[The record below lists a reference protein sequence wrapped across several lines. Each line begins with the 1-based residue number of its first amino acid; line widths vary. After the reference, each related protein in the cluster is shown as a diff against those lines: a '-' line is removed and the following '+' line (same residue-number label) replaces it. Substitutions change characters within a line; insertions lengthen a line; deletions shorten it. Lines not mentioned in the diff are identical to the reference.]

1 MRPRHPAL
9 GEKGET
15 TMTRWIAPTLTAVA
29 FTLAAPHAA
38 AQPDGAAQTAPLAPD
53 VLARCAAQVQQ
64 LREESA
70 RLAQKSA
77 EVDVRRNA
85 INERS
90 AALKA
95 ERDALKPEDL
105 QGGLTVRQHLQDHH
119 AQTLAFNAEVE
130 KLKGEIRQVNVL
142 KRDYDGTCA
151 NRSYRRADLDA
162 LPESARNAM
171 RVGLG
176 GVQVPFIE

>member
-1 MRPRHPAL
+1 MRNAPSGAM
-9 GEKGET
+9 GEGGL

-29 FTLAAPHAA
+29 FTLAAPLAA
-38 AQPDGAAQTAPLAPD
+38 AQSGAAQPAPLAPD
-53 VLARCAAQVQQ
+53 VLARCASQVQQ
-64 LREESA
+64 LREEST
-70 RLAQKSA
+70 RLQQKSA
-77 EVDVRRNA
+77 EIDVRRNA

-95 ERDALKPEDL
+95 ERDALKADDL
-105 QGGLTVRQHLQDHH
+105 QGGLAVRQHLQDHQ

-130 KLKGEIRQVNVL
+130 KLKSEIRQVNVL
-142 KRDYDGTCA
+142 KKDYDGTCA
-151 NRSYRRADLDA
+151 NRSYRRADLEA
-162 LPESARNAM
+162 LPEASRNAM

>member
-1 MRPRHPAL
+1 
-9 GEKGET
+9 
-15 TMTRWIAPTLTAVA
+15 MTRWIAPTLTAIA
-29 FTLAAPHAA
+29 CALAAPQAA
-38 AQPDGAAQTAPLAPD
+38 AQSAPLAPD
-53 VLARCAAQVQQ
+53 VLARCASQVQQ

-70 RLAQKSA
+70 RLTQKNA
-77 EVDVRRNA
+77 EIALRRNA

-90 AALKA
+90 AVLKA
-95 ERDALKPEDL
+95 ERDALKTDDA
-105 QGGLTVRQHLQDHH
+105 QGGLALRQRLQDHQ

-130 KLKGEIRQVNVL
+130 NLKSEIRAVNVL
-142 KRDYDGTCA
+142 KGDYDGTCA

-176 GVQVPFIE
+176 GVQVPYVE